1 MLYFVRI
8 FIALLFFFCVSVIG
22 TFLLLLR
29 PFHPDNTRLFGRIYA
44 WGNKILG
51 ISIFI
56 EGQEHL
62 HNMPSSVVIANHQ
75 HNLDLFICG
84 SVIPERTVSIGKK
97 SLLYLPGFGLIYWL
111 AGNILIDRKNSR
123 RSQSTLSRPLQAL
136 KSGKCSIWFFPEGT
150 RDKGKELLP
159 FKKGAFRMAIKAGVP
174 IQPICVSRYAGK
186 LKFNNWSSGTI
197 QIRILNPVSTTDKT
211 PGDEN
216 QLLQE
221 CWQKM
226 NQTIKNMETIHE

>member
-8 FIALLFFFCVSVIG
+8 PVALLFFFCVSIIG

-44 WGNKILG
+44 CGNKILG

-56 EGQEHL
+56 EGREYL

-97 SLLYLPGFGLIYWL
+97 SLLYLPGFGLLYWL

-123 RSQSTLSRPLQAL
+123 RSQSALDLPTQVL

-150 RDKGKELLP
+150 RNKGKKLLP

-174 IQPICVSRYAGK
+174 IQPICIGHYAGRLK
-186 LKFNNWSSGTI
+186 LHNWSSGAI
-197 QIRILNPVSTTDKT
+197 QIKILKPISTVGKT
-211 PGDEN
+211 LSEAG
-216 QLLQE
+216 QLRQE
-221 CWQKM
+221 CWHKM
-226 NQTIKNMETIHE
+226 NQSIKNIETINE